1 MIVEIID
8 STNNDLEENQ
18 SNLMQPGEN
27 RPMGAE
33 RGER

>member
-1 MIVEIID
+1 MIVEIIA

-18 SNLMQPGEN
+18 SNQMQPGEN
-27 RPMGAE
+27 RPIGAE